1 MKYWAEVIV
10 YDQNN
15 ETRKVIKVRLGTITA
30 LKHALYNLAFRD
42 YFGENKA
49 ALKQWKKDNK

>member
-1 MKYWAEVIV
+1 VKYWAEVIV

-15 ETRKVIKVRLGTITA
+15 ETRKVLKVKLGTIAA
-30 LKHALYNLAFRD
+30 LKLGLYNLSFRD
-42 YFGENKA
+42 LFGENKA